1 MSIQRKVVIAILTAG
16 FIALTIGLFLT
27 YYQVKNI
34 LTEAIGR
41 DFAEIAQK
49 SAERF
54 DATVKEEIVTF
65 QRMSE
70 DPAFVKAVKEQD
82 KDTIEIYLMHYLKH
96 AEEREE
102 HLTIFVV
109 DAKGRVIAGGKPRPE
124 NRPDQSNE
132 AWWKVVYSGG
142 NGKFY
147 ASDIYLDQV
156 TGNRAFDIGIPVF
169 DAATGRV
176 TGGIWTMMNVDVFF
190 HFIRDT
196 SFGETGHG
204 MIVDSEGTPLICS
217 ILPLVEH
224 SMNRSLIHLITS
236 KGGGWGV
243 AENDAHGGK
252 DSIIGFSPL
261 VYMNSLGS
269 ESLGG
274 HQWYTFIRQDPEET
288 FAPVNKLLL
297 KVLLFESILVF
308 TLCAFG
314 VYIVRR
320 FLLKPMNILSEGVE
334 RIGKGNFSYK
344 IDIHTRDEIESLAKG
359 FNKMGDALKGFYDDL
374 EEKIRERTAAL
385 KASET
390 KYRALMEQ
398 AYDAIF
404 LVNPHNGQIMEVN
417 LQAEML
423 TGFSKEELLSI
434 KYWELYPQHMVN
446 QAREQFNK
454 GIKRGFTTL
463 HDVAI
468 RKGDGEAAWV
478 DISARMV
485 GYNNVKVYH
494 IVMKDI
500 TERKKEEEKLSMTS
514 EQLARSTMVMLEQD
528 TRLEAIKQEM
538 NSLVKHLNMSEIL
551 FVLSKAIVD
560 LLGIT
565 KIALFEQ
572 AGEVIRCSWIHGSE
586 NKRLLQ
592 LTISTEEDDPIIS
605 AIRDLIVISK
615 RDVSKKSPIDKYF
628 KDWIVF
634 PLRGKDRVIGA
645 FVAET
650 RGTEEEEKLL
660 QSFVDV
666 VAMVMEKDS
675 VIKRAKNT

>member
-1 MSIQRKVVIAILTAG
+1 MSIQKKVVIAILATG
-16 FIALTIGLFLT
+16 FIALSIGLFLT
-27 YYQVKNI
+27 YYQAKNI

-41 DFAEIAQK
+41 DFAEIAKK

-54 DATVKEEIVTF
+54 DAAVEEEIDTF
-65 QRMSE
+65 RRLSE
-70 DPAFVKAVKEQD
+70 DPAFVKAVKVKD
-82 KDTIEIYLMHYLKH
+82 KDTIGVYLMYYLKH

-102 HLTIFVV
+102 HIAILVV
-109 DAKGRVIAGGKPRPE
+109 DAGGRIIEGGKLRLE
-124 NRPDQSNE
+124 SKPDQSDE
-132 AWWKVVYSGG
+132 TWWKVVYN
-142 NGKFY
+142 NGDGKLY
-147 ASDIYLDQV
+147 ASDVYLDKV
-156 TGNRAFDIGIPVF
+156 TGIKAFDIGIPVF

-176 TGGIWTMMNVDVFF
+176 AGGIRTVMNVDAFF

-196 SFGETGHG
+196 SFGATGHG
-204 MIVDSEGTPLICS
+204 MLVDSEGTPLICS

-224 SMNRSLIHLITS
+224 SMNRPLIHLITR
-236 KGGGWGV
+236 KERGWAV
-243 AENDAHGGK
+243 AEDDAHGGK

-261 VYMNSLGS
+261 IYMNSLGR

-288 FAPVNKLLL
+288 FTPVNKLLL
-297 KVLLFESILVF
+297 KVLLFESILVL
-308 TLCAFG
+308 TLCVFG

-320 FLLKPMNILSEGVE
+320 LLLKPINILTEGVE
-334 RIGKGNFSYK
+334 RIGKGNFEHK
-344 IDIHTRDEIESLAKG
+344 IDIHTGDEIESLAKG
-359 FNKMGDALKGFYDDL
+359 FNKMGEALKGFYYDL

-390 KYRALMEQ
+390 KYKALMEQ

-404 LVNPHNGQIMEVN
+404 LVNPDNGQIIEVN

-423 TGFSKEELLSI
+423 TDLSKEELLTI
-434 KYWELYPQHMVN
+434 KYWDLYPQHMVK
-446 QAREQFNK
+446 QAMEQFNK

-463 HDVAI
+463 HDVPI
-468 RKGDGEAAWV
+468 RRGDGETAWV
-478 DISARMV
+478 DISARIV

-494 IVMKDI
+494 TVMKDI

-538 NSLVKHLNMSEIL
+538 NSLIKHLNMSEIL
-551 FVLSKAIVD
+551 VVLSKAIVD

-572 AGEVIRCSWIHGSE
+572 TGEVIRCSWIHGVE

-592 LTISTEEDDPIIS
+592 LTISTEEDDPINS
-605 AIRDLIVISK
+605 AIRDLMVVK
-615 RDVSKKSPIDKYF
+615 KGDMAKKSPIDRYF
-628 KDWIVF
+628 NDWIVF
-634 PLRGKDRVIGA
+634 PLRGKDRVVGA
-645 FVAET
+645 FVADT
-650 RGTEEEEKLL
+650 SATGQGEKLL

-666 VAMVMEKDS
+666 VAMVLEKDS
-675 VIKRAKNT
+675 MIKKAKST